1 MPQTGQSDQGGS
13 DRIVSN
19 SNELRR
25 YRVYRIGAI
34 YAVLAWLLGQMLQT
48 FSGRLPLD
56 ESTVDL
62 IIVTLVFGFVPVVII
77 SWMFA
82 HHRQAK
88 QSRNA
93 RRND

>member
-1 MPQTGQSDQGGS
+1 MSE
-13 DRIVSN
+13 
-19 SNELRR
+19 SNELHR

-34 YAVLAWLLGQMLQT
+34 YAVLAWLLGQLLQT

-62 IIVTLVFGFVPVVII
+62 IIVSLVFGFVPVVII

-82 HHRQAK
+82 RRRQAK
-88 QSRNA
+88 QSDNTT
-93 RRND
+93 RND

>member
-1 MPQTGQSDQGGS
+1 
-13 DRIVSN
+13 VSE
-19 SNELRR
+19 SNELQR

-34 YAVLAWLLGQMLQT
+34 YAVLAWLLGQLLLS

-62 IIVTLVFGFVPVVII
+62 IIVSLVFGFVPVVII

-82 HHRQAK
+82 RRRQAK
-88 QSRNA
+88 QSDNTT
-93 RRND
+93 RND

>member
-1 MPQTGQSDQGGS
+1 MSE
-13 DRIVSN
+13 
-19 SNELRR
+19 SNELHR

-34 YAVLAWLLGQMLQT
+34 YVVLAWLLGQLLQT

-62 IIVTLVFGFVPVVII
+62 IIVSLIFGFVPVVII

-82 HHRQAK
+82 RRRQAK
-88 QSRNA
+88 QTSDTT
-93 RRND
+93 RND